1 MAGVSAY
8 IVLVV
13 FFSSGGYFVT
23 VWIIVGDL
31 DLGLDRNIGVVIIGG
46 VSLAMGIL
54 LGEMLYQWAL
64 LILLFLT
71 TAQDKEG
78 NLDSNFANVL
88 DWQSQVLPACIPTI
102 DTVCKWIHFDVLMDS
117 TLFLCRHLQ
126 PQAYN
131 NEPFTEWI
139 EDRYHLWVV

>member
-1 MAGVSAY
+1 M
-8 IVLVV
+8 
-13 FFSSGGYFVT
+13 
-23 VWIIVGDL
+23 
-31 DLGLDRNIGVVIIGG
+31 GLDRNIGVVIIGG

-88 DWQSQVLPACIPTI
+88 D
-102 DTVCKWIHFDVLMDS
+102 
-117 TLFLCRHLQ
+117 
-126 PQAYN
+126 
-131 NEPFTEWI
+131 
-139 EDRYHLWVV
+139 